1 MVPTILVIDPDPSH
15 RRHFKEVLDHIGMAG
30 DYFAGVEGLP
40 AGFEITVYPAAV
52 IDLDSI
58 SRPRPLLESWRQ
70 RHRDIRLIG
79 VSEKTFHP
87 DLGDI
92 IDRYLF
98 ACLKKPVEE
107 EELAYLLKSVTRS
120 D

>member
-15 RRHFKEVLDHIGMAG
+15 RRHFKDVLDHIGMAG
-30 DYFAGVEGLP
+30 DFFDRPEELP
-40 AGFEITVYPAAV
+40 VGFDIAAYPAAV

-58 SRPRPLLESWRQ
+58 SRPRLPLESWRQ
-70 RHRDIRLIG
+70 HHRDIRLIG
-79 VSEKTFHP
+79 VSAKTFHP

-98 ACLKKPVEE
+98 ACIKKPVEP
-107 EELAYLLKSVTRS
+107 EELACLLKNITSPE
-120 D
+120 